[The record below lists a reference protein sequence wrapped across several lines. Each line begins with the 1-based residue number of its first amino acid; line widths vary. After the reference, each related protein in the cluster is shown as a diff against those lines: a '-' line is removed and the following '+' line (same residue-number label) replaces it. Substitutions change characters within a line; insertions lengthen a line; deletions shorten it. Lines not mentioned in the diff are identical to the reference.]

1 MSFALE
7 SVTQTSAGAGGVDV
21 IVKGINVGKDDGSGG
36 TWKRRRNPVEHDVG
50 QRKGTLG
57 DQ

>member
-36 TWKRRRNPVEHDVG
+36 M
-50 QRKGTLG
+50 
-57 DQ
+57 

>member
-21 IVKGINVGKDDGSGG
+21 IVKGINVGI
-36 TWKRRRNPVEHDVG
+36 RRNV
-50 QRKGTLG
+50 KAKKTSCGT
-57 DQ
+57 